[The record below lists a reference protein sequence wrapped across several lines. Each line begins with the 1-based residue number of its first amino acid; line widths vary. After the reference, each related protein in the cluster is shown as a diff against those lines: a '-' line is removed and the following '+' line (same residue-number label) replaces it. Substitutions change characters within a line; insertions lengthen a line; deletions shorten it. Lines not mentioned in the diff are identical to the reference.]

1 MVIKFSIFLN
11 FFDGI
16 SKFFSMFYLSPANN
30 FSKLF
35 DTQTVFLKEL
45 FEKVDFEKSQQTT
58 KKPEKFPR
66 GQNVNIVSYYT
77 FVSLS
82 CIVVYHYQS

>member
-16 SKFFSMFYLSPANN
+16 SKFFSMFYLSPADN

-45 FEKVDFEKSQQTT
+45 FEKVDFEKVSRRQ
-58 KKPEKFPR
+58 KSLKNFP
-66 GQNVNIVSYYT
+66 GGKMLT
-77 FVSLS
+77 L
-82 CIVVYHYQS
+82 YHTIPLFL